1 MSSGMDVS
9 WFVPRSSSVSDTHVP
24 KSVGEGWNGEK
35 RGKRRGGREGEGG
48 EGREGREG
56 ESEEADQEEGGR
68 EEDKVRRKGE
78 GERG

>member
-48 EGREGREG
+48 EGG
-56 ESEEADQEEGGR
+56 EGGR
-68 EEDKVRRKGE
+68 ERVRKQTRRRE
-78 GERG
+78 GGRRTK